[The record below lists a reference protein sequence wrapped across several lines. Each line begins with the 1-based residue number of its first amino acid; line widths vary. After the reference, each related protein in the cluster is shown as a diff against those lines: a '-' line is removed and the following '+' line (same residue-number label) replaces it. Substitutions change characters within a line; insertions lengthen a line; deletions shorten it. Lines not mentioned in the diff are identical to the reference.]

1 MKNIFAK
8 SMFASLFGI
17 VLLLGVGLKDAEAA
31 TYPGTSITV
40 QPGDVLYTAK
50 DTTDYLTGHVA
61 IVNDYNRVV
70 HAPGTGNPGL
80 ESTSVST
87 FFRDF
92 HTIDVWRARSSSRGE
107 DAAQHSRTLFYNY
120 GNSDYTVFTPLA
132 GNFYD
137 QYCTKVVWQA
147 YYYGASVN
155 LGDISLTK
163 YTVPPT
169 WVLDSEYLRK
179 VANNL

>member
-1 MKNIFAK
+1 MKNILVKF
-8 SMFASLFGI
+8 MFTSLI
-17 VLLLGVGLKDAEAA
+17 ALALLLGVDLKVAEAA

-40 QPGDVLYTAK
+40 KPGDVLYTSK
-50 DTTDYLTGHVA
+50 KTTDYLTGHVA

-70 HAPGTGNPGL
+70 HAPGTANPGL
-80 ESTSVST
+80 ESISINS
-87 FFRDF
+87 FFSRF
-92 HTIDVWRARSSSRGE
+92 HTIDVWRARSSSKGQN
-107 DAAQHSRTLFYNY
+107 AAQYSRTLFYRY

-137 QYCTKVVWQA
+137 QYCTKLVWQS
-147 YYYGASVN
+147 YYYGASIN

-169 WVLDSEYLRK
+169 WVLDNDYLRK